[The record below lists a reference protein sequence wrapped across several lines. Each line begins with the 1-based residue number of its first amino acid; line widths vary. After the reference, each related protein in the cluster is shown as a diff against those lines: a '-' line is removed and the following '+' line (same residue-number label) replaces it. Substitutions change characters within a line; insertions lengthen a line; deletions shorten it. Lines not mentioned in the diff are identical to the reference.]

1 MAPQNY
7 CAYDQGMKLPLTL
20 LQRLWKTCCPARLL
34 TRPAKSIFQ
43 LLLHPRFFLIGN
55 PWAAVRNINL
65 PAFPKTAAL
74 QQMLHDRIAIM
85 GINPDICCLCFTK
98 RKAAAQHAFLFPAA
112 GNSVNRSIR
121 LIVQPPSVF
130 DSLISRI
137 IATDKC
143 KHTGNFRLI
152 FCSPLLFDHITVS
165 VLL

>member
-1 MAPQNY
+1 MRIQNKETF
-7 CAYDQGMKLPLTL
+7 G
-20 LQRLWKTCCPARLL
+20 
-34 TRPAKSIFQ
+34 
-43 LLLHPRFFLIGN
+43 
-55 PWAAVRNINL
+55 
-65 PAFPKTAAL
+65 TAADKNRPF
-74 QQMLHDRIAIM
+74 QF
-85 GINPDICCLCFTK
+85 FTK

-165 VLL
+165 VTDIFFYDFQRRIVVFPLVRIARPFHLTARISINRKYLFDILWR